1 MTEPL
6 EFLKFGDSQV
16 GCGKDA
22 SMTIKNPF
30 RKKPE
35 KKTEARPASSYRAP
49 AAPRRDDSAQNITLY
64 TAVTETS
71 PATDCS
77 PSPSTSCDSG
87 SSSSSS
93 SYDSGSSYSSSSYDS
108 GSSSCDSGGGF

>member
-1 MTEPL
+1 
-6 EFLKFGDSQV
+6 
-16 GCGKDA
+16 
-22 SMTIKNPF
+22 MTIKNPF

-64 TAVTETS
+64 AAVTETP
-71 PATDCS
+71 PAADC
-77 PSPSTSCDSG
+77 PSPSYDSG
-87 SSSSSS
+87 SSSGSSSS
-93 SYDSGSSYSSSSYDS
+93 SYDSGSSYSSSSSSYDS